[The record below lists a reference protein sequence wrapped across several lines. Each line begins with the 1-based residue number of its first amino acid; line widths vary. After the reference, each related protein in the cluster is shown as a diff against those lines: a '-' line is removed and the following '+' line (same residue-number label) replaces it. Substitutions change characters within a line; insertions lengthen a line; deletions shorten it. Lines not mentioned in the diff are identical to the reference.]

1 MAKPKKN
8 SSTQN
13 QFAEQL
19 EIELPDKKYFTI
31 GEVAEISELKSHVL
45 RYWEQVFPQLEPSKR
60 RGRRY
65 YQKKDVLLVL
75 EIKSLLHDQGF
86 TIPGAKLRLSKR
98 DVNLT
103 DSSLNNEQRS
113 IVQDLQ
119 TMKAELKEFRNYVS
133 NRFK

>member
-1 MAKPKKN
+1 MVKPNKQPN
-8 SSTQN
+8 SQN

-31 GEVAEISELKSHVL
+31 GEVAEISDLKSHVL

-86 TIPGAKLRLSKR
+86 TIPGAKARLSKR
-98 DVNLT
+98 DVDIS
-103 DSSLNNEQRS
+103 DSSLNSEQRT
-113 IVQDLQ
+113 VVEELKQ
-119 TMKAELKEFRNYVS
+119 MKAELHEFRNYVQ

>member
-1 MAKPKKN
+1 MAKPKKT
-8 SSTQN
+8 SSSQT

-31 GEVAEISELKSHVL
+31 GEVAELSELKSHVL

-98 DVNLT
+98 DVDLT
-103 DSSLNNEQRS
+103 DGSLNSEQRTL
-113 IVQDLQ
+113 VEELQ
-119 TMKAELKEFRNYVS
+119 NIKSELQEFRNYIN